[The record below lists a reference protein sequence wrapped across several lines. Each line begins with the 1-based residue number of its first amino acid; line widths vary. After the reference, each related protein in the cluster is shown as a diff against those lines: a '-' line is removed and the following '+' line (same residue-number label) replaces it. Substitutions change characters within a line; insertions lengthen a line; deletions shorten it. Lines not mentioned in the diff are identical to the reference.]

1 MNKCN
6 VCKKERK
13 TNFVPSRSQL
23 IFGSFP
29 GMYVTFENRCQ
40 DCERKLG
47 KSLHRTI
54 KKIIDNKR
62 NS

>member
-1 MNKCN
+1 MNKCDM
-6 VCKKERK
+6 CKKEKK

-40 DCERKLG
+40 DCERKLS
-47 KSLHRTI
+47 KTI
-54 KKIIDNKR
+54 KETINGLLL
-62 NS
+62 